1 MREETMLLFAA
12 IVIAVLAAVVLYQRF
27 AFRRGIQKELH
38 GISEKLREITETG
51 SDEKVMVFT
60 DEPVLMELAGQVNRL
75 LTERQ
80 KIKADVRR
88 EQISSK
94 KMLSNISHDIKT
106 PLTVI
111 LGYLEMMRLRG
122 GDDDMLE
129 KVEEKA
135 RQVVDLINQFFT
147 LAKLESGDTDVSLSK
162 LDLCEQCRE
171 NVLSFYE
178 ILLQREFEVALSIP
192 KTPVYVQG
200 NADALQRIFSNLI
213 SNVMRYGADGKYLGV
228 FVREERDGVYVD
240 VVDRGK
246 GIGPEFAASVFDRLY
261 TMEDSRNRE
270 IQGNGLG
277 LTIAKNLAER
287 MGGGISLES
296 EPHVRTAFT
305 VRLKKYPVSLA
316 PGIENERNL

>member
-1 MREETMLLFAA
+1 M
-12 IVIAVLAAVVLYQRF
+12 
-27 AFRRGIQKELH
+27 
-38 GISEKLREITETG
+38 
-51 SDEKVMVFT
+51 
-60 DEPVLMELAGQVNRL
+60 
-75 LTERQ
+75 
-80 KIKADVRR
+80 
-88 EQISSK
+88 
-94 KMLSNISHDIKT
+94 
-106 PLTVI
+106 
-111 LGYLEMMRLRG
+111 
-122 GDDDMLE
+122 
-129 KVEEKA
+129 
-135 RQVVDLINQFFT
+135 
-147 LAKLESGDTDVSLSK
+147 
-162 LDLCEQCRE
+162 
-171 NVLSFYE
+171 LSFYE

-228 FVREERDGVYVD
+228 FVREEKDSVYVD

-296 EPHVRTAFT
+296 VPHVRTAFT
-305 VRLKKYPVSLA
+305 VRLRKYPVSLA
-316 PGIENERNL
+316 PGIENERNS